1 MIGSKFGLKTTLI
14 AGMVFQMIGIAMLMG
29 LQFTWDH
36 IVLIA
41 YITTSQAISGIAK
54 DLVKVSGKSMSKL
67 VKGSEEQ
74 SGLFKIVA
82 YLTGAKNALKGV
94 GYFLGSFLISLGG
107 FIASLIVMMVLI
119 VLATHAAVFFLEKNI
134 GKSSNP
140 MASLK
145 EALRKGKNVNFLSA
159 ARLFLFG
166 SRDVWFE
173 IALPIFLRSE
183 LGWSYPIVGAFMALW
198 IIFYGGIQSSTPQW
212 ILGPL
217 KCSPPSHRTPLTW
230 TGLLTIAS
238 VALAISLHIALK
250 SLDTTATPTT
260 VIVII
265 GLILFAFFFA
275 VNSSLHSYLIL
286 AYTNKDKV
294 ASSVGFYYMANA
306 AGRFIGTLLSGVLYQ
321 WIGLEPCLWAST
333 VFLVI
338 STVLTSFL
346 GQIPVENRIDEWGE

>member
-1 MIGSKFGLKTTLI
+1 MI
-14 AGMVFQMIGIAMLMG
+14 FQMISIGMLMG
-29 LQFTWDH
+29 LQFTWEH
-36 IVLIA
+36 ILLIA
-41 YITTSQAISGIAK
+41 YITISQAISGIAK

-74 SGLFKIVA
+74 SNLFKIVA

-119 VLATHAAVFFLEKNI
+119 VLATHIAVFFLDKNI
-134 GKSSNP
+134 GKSTNP
-140 MASLK
+140 LTSLK
-145 EALRKGKNVNFLSA
+145 EALRKGRNVNFLSA

-166 SRDVWFE
+166 SRDIWFE

-183 LGWSYPIVGAFMALW
+183 LEWKYPIVGAFMAIW
-198 IIFYGGIQSSTPQW
+198 IIFYGVVQSTTPQV

-217 KCSPPSHRTPLTW
+217 KCNPPSHKTPITW
-230 TGLLTIAS
+230 TGILGLVSIGI
-238 VALAISLHIALK
+238 AISFHLALQ
-250 SLDTTATPTT
+250 SLNVTLVPTT
-260 VIVII
+260 VVAVI
-265 GLILFAFFFA
+265 GLVLFAFFFA

-306 AGRFIGTLLSGVLYQ
+306 AGRFIGTLLSGILYQ
-321 WIGLEPCLWAST
+321 WIGLEPCLWASAI
-333 VFLVI
+333 FLVI

-346 GQIPVENRIDEWGE
+346 GPIPIENHIEEWGD

>member
-14 AGMVFQMIGIAMLMG
+14 AGMIFQMIGIAMLMG

-36 IVLIA
+36 TVLIA

-183 LGWSYPIVGAFMALW
+183 LGWSYPIVGAIMAMW

-217 KCSPPSHRTPLTW
+217 KCSPPSHRTPFTW

-238 VALAISLHIALK
+238 VALAISLHIALQ

-321 WIGLEPCLWAST
+321 WIGLEPSLWAST
-333 VFLVI
+333 LFLVI

-346 GQIPVENRIDEWGE
+346 GQIPVENRIEEWGE